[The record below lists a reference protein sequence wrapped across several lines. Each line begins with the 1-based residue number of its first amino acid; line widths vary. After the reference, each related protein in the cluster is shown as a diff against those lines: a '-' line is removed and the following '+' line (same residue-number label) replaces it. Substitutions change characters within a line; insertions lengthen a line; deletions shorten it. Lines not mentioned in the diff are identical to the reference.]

1 MGIQKYVRLNHIDGF
16 LGPADPAPAYDAKQ
30 MCGTIYLASVNFQ
43 CQPSSQQPGWSHVT
57 GVRVYSRVPAADA
70 GLLPLPEQDLVW
82 SPSGYLG
89 LWRLQP

>member
-1 MGIQKYVRLNHIDGF
+1 
-16 LGPADPAPAYDAKQ
+16 
-30 MCGTIYLASVNFQ
+30 
-43 CQPSSQQPGWSHVT
+43 
-57 GVRVYSRVPAADA
+57 VPAADA